1 MAQWRWRRRFRGL
14 VASLLRIAALHTG
27 PSTPRMHR
35 FFFLRTT
42 VPIHVLLVEY
52 LTGGDQDS

>member
-27 PSTPRMHR
+27 PFTPRMHS
-35 FFFLRTT
+35 FFFFADHCANSRFAR
-42 VPIHVLLVEY
+42 
-52 LTGGDQDS
+52 